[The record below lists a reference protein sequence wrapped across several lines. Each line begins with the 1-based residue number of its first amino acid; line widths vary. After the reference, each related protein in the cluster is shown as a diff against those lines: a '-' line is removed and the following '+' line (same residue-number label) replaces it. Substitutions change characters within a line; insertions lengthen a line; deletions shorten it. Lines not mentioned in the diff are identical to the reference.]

1 MVAFSCIINNS
12 KQYESN
18 YFPTEFSNS
27 YLCEFCSLLTYLGK
41 RPESRKPRKR
51 SQHARVR
58 VTVET
63 SPGVTSPND
72 LIPETDAVQEEEE
85 EEEVEDEIILAQPGF
100 IEGFIQGLQKRASD
114 ESECLLSYR

>member
-1 MVAFSCIINNS
+1 MAFTCIINNS

-63 SPGVTSPND
+63 RPGVINPND
-72 LIPETDAVQEEEE
+72 LIPETDAVQEE